1 VQSTS
6 SARRHWRTSRQCHPA
21 LWLVSTALLFLSAVN
36 NAEAQDKVDTATAH
50 LADGSV
56 LTAPLGSFAAGEIH
70 LGDRAPVAAADV
82 VRLDFPGH
90 APQVLQRATLIQ
102 LINGDRIVAGLTNMS
117 DEAVVA
123 LWKSHPD
130 WPPMRIPSETVA
142 GILLS
147 VPSDPPQRARWFSQV
162 FGRRTKSDVVLLLNG
177 DRAAGDLVSFDQTNL
192 KLSQGGKP
200 LPIEMARVR
209 GIAFNAGLSNLS
221 AARKPRIHVTL
232 TDGTQLTGSGASRE
246 RGGPLR
252 LTTAFGAAI
261 EVPLSAVVSIR
272 FLDGRTTYLSDLEPK
287 EARATSFFGSSER
300 FALGKD
306 RNVLGGP
313 LIVRGSEFPKGLG
326 TRSQSRIEF
335 DLGGAY
341 RRFQATA
348 ALDDLSQGKGSVRFI
363 VEKDGTRIFESGLV
377 TGTSAPAAIGPLD
390 VTGARRLVLIVD
402 YGELAD
408 INDWAD
414 WCDAV
419 VIR

>member
-1 VQSTS
+1 
-6 SARRHWRTSRQCHPA
+6 
-21 LWLVSTALLFLSAVN
+21 
-36 NAEAQDKVDTATAH
+36 
-50 LADGSV
+50 
-56 LTAPLGSFAAGEIH
+56 
-70 LGDRAPVAAADV
+70 
-82 VRLDFPGH
+82 
-90 APQVLQRATLIQ
+90 
-102 LINGDRIVAGLTNMS
+102 M
-117 DEAVVA
+117 
-123 LWKSHPD
+123 
-130 WPPMRIPSETVA
+130 
-142 GILLS
+142 
-147 VPSDPPQRARWFSQV
+147 
-162 FGRRTKSDVVLLLNG
+162 
-177 DRAAGDLVSFDQTNL
+177 
-192 KLSQGGKP
+192 
-200 LPIEMARVR
+200 
-209 GIAFNAGLSNLS
+209 
-221 AARKPRIHVTL
+221 
-232 TDGTQLTGSGASRE
+232 
-246 RGGPLR
+246 
-252 LTTAFGAAI
+252 TTAFGAAI

-300 FALGKD
+300 FAFGKD

-377 TGTSAPAAIGPLD
+377 TGTALPTAIGPLD

>member
-1 VQSTS
+1 MQ
-6 SARRHWRTSRQCHPA
+6 RPR
-21 LWLVSTALLFLSAVN
+21 
-36 NAEAQDKVDTATAH
+36 D

-56 LTAPLGSFAAGEIH
+56 LAAPLGSFAAGEIH
-70 LGDRAPVAAADV
+70 LGDHAPVAAADV

-130 WPPMRIPSETVA
+130 WPPVRIPSETVA

-221 AARKPRIHVTL
+221 AAPEAADSCDTHRRLAVDRLGSQPRTGRPAAVH
-232 TDGTQLTGSGASRE
+232 DGLRRGARSAAVGS
-246 RGGPLR
+246 R
-252 LTTAFGAAI
+252 LD
-261 EVPLSAVVSIR
+261 PLS
-272 FLDGRTTYLSDLEPK
+272 
-287 EARATSFFGSSER
+287 
-300 FALGKD
+300 
-306 RNVLGGP
+306 
-313 LIVRGSEFPKGLG
+313 
-326 TRSQSRIEF
+326 
-335 DLGGAY
+335 
-341 RRFQATA
+341 
-348 ALDDLSQGKGSVRFI
+348 
-363 VEKDGTRIFESGLV
+363 
-377 TGTSAPAAIGPLD
+377 
-390 VTGARRLVLIVD
+390 
-402 YGELAD
+402 
-408 INDWAD
+408 
-414 WCDAV
+414 
-419 VIR
+419 